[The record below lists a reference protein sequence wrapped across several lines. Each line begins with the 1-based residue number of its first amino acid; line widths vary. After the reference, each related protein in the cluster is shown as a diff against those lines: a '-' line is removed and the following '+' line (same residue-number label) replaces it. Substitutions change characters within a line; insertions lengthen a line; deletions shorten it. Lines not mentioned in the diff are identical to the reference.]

1 MKINNIHQR
10 QYEHPQTT
18 LAAIFDSLASPN
30 DRLWPWE
37 TWPPMRLSQGLE
49 VGSHGGHGPIGYTVI
64 EYLRGRS
71 LVFNFTKPE
80 AFRGTHRFEILALD
94 GGRTLL
100 RHTIGMNVS
109 WPGLLLWV
117 VAIRWLHDALLEDA
131 LAKVDRQLSL
141 HPVAS
146 QHGFWVKFLRRVL
159 RSGKKK

>member
-1 MKINNIHQR
+1 MNISNIHQR
-10 QYEHPQTT
+10 PYRHPPET
-18 LAAIFDSLASPN
+18 LATILDSLASPD

-49 VGSHGGHGPIGYTVI
+49 VGSHGGHGPIGYTVV

-71 LVFNFTKPE
+71 LVFRFTKPE
-80 AFRGTHRFEILALD
+80 SFRGTHRFEILALEE
-94 GGRTLL
+94 GRSLL
-100 RHTIGMNVS
+100 RHSISMIVN
-109 WPGLLLWV
+109 WHGLLLWV

-131 LAKVDRQLSL
+131 LDKVDRQLSL

-159 RSGKKK
+159 RRGKR